1 MFICGNT
8 AKSLMSSELLHQEVR
23 NCFLLKQSRLIQSSL
38 SVNSEIVPQ
47 NYKLFVL
54 FHGAFE

>member
-1 MFICGNT
+1 
-8 AKSLMSSELLHQEVR
+8 MSSELLHQEVR

>member
-8 AKSLMSSELLHQEVR
+8 AKSVMSSELLHQEVR

-38 SVNSEIVPQ
+38 SSEIVPQ
-47 NYKLFVL
+47 HYKLFVL
-54 FHGAFE
+54 LHGVFQ